1 MVGAGQADTALAGDD
16 LQGLGVDLMALRVND
31 LLRQVQH
38 GVALAERLLHH
49 RHLAHVAMEHLE

>member
-1 MVGAGQADTALAGDD
+1 MVSAGQADTVLTGDD
-16 LQGLGVDLMALRVND
+16 LPGLGADLVALRVND
-31 LLRQVQH
+31 LLRQVRH